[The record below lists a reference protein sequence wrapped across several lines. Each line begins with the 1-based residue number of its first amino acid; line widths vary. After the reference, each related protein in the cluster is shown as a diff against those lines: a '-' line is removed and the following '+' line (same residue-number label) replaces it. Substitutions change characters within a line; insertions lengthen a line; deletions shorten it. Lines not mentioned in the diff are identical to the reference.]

1 MTRTTEF
8 GLVNKPIP
16 ANSETWKSK
25 AGQDAMQE
33 ERAKHEKRG
42 TWNLKGVIELNDLM
56 KQTRET
62 GEGVILGGVHPVMY
76 QKNSENP
83 EQASLRVRIVFTA
96 PRAKTS
102 SGLDPHTIYQEI
114 SSAPVTFQ
122 AARATRA
129 VGAVRGFRESTRDA
143 ESAYLQASLKRK
155 GSPRTFVALP
165 PAF

>member
-1 MTRTTEF
+1 MGTRLGELKTHSDEPTLAQVWLEGHVVRKSLKEWCEDHEVPGPSNEAEEHREKNVTRTTEF

-42 TWNLKGVIELNDLM
+42 TWNLKGVIEVNDLM

-62 GEGVILGGVHPVMY
+62 GEEVILGGVHPVMY

-83 EQASLRVRIVFTA
+83 EQASLRVRFVFTA

-102 SGLDPHTIYQEI
+102 SGLDPHTIY
-114 SSAPVTFQ
+114 
-122 AARATRA
+122 
-129 VGAVRGFRESTRDA
+129 
-143 ESAYLQASLKRK
+143 
-155 GSPRTFVALP
+155 
-165 PAF
+165 